1 MCAHIYINKS
11 LQRWILWLI
20 TCLFTF
26 FVHQFL
32 HTFLHLVVHTLVP
45 GVRGR
50 AESGEGTRMYL
61 DKNVSAYMY
70 MCARRQINTIHCG
83 GQFLWVPGCFS
94 NQEKASV
101 LSLIAPH
108 ALREPSIQCGH
119 SFRVWRGGYSV
130 EKQRGVLPLA
140 PVVYRRGISVGC
152 LLGHW
157 APASEFPVAM

>member
-1 MCAHIYINKS
+1 MDIVTHYLSIP
-11 LQRWILWLI
+11 LL
-20 TCLFTF
+20 
-26 FVHQFL
+26 VHQFL

-119 SFRVWRGGYSV
+119 SFRVWRGGVQCRETEGSTSAGPCSLPEGDQCGVSV
-130 EKQRGVLPLA
+130 QA
-140 PVVYRRGISVGC
+140 
-152 LLGHW
+152 LG
-157 APASEFPVAM
+157 PCF